1 MMALLLLLT
10 AAGLPHTAAHADG
23 GSVTLQVEGSFVIDS
38 TRQMLSDIND
48 LRANDAWYWN
58 ETDTEK
64 VWVTGLS
71 PLRYDYELER
81 VAMQRAAELAIYY
94 DHVRPNGERC
104 FTAYPSGISWGAR
117 GENIAYGQ
125 TSANEVFVAWAEAN
139 EPYDGQGHRR
149 NMLNASFTAVGI
161 GCFECEG
168 VLFWVQ
174 EFSTART
181 SAASNPL
188 TPPVSMEVL
197 REKIASSS
205 LGGQI
210 TVFEGSSI
218 DLSSIALHV
227 NDKYSPFLSA
237 PCYVPQSAFSI
248 ADTGI
253 ARIRNGM
260 IEGLQEGETTLSVSS
275 GGLTASAVL
284 VVAEDTTIPLRL
296 NTPTD
301 VEIAAGETKLFSFTP
316 SETGDYLFYSSGSYD
331 TYGYLY
337 DGNMTQL
344 TYDDDGGSNY
354 NFAISYTLNAG
365 MKYYFGARL
374 YSAAETGTITV
385 ALEKDSSYYSGGFT
399 YTLLDDGTASIT
411 DCDLTGAVVIPG
423 TLDGYTVSNLAERL
437 FYGRSGITSVTIPA
451 SVSYFGS
458 DSEDNDWDYVF
469 SYCYDLQNIFV
480 SSGNPSFK
488 SVNGVL
494 FSRDGKKLINYPCD
508 HSGEV
513 YHVSANTLCCTSF
526 ASCGNL
532 RFLFLDNPNTIW
544 RTYTFW
550 NTDGLTSFYLR
561 GGSTEGYAQDEIQ
574 AGHTFIPADEIVQLP
589 DELQRIDGD
598 AFRNTAIQYVIVPEG
613 CARIKAGAFA
623 GSALE
628 YARVGASTVIESG
641 AFDSSVVIE
650 KG

>member
-10 AAGLPHTAAHADG
+10 AAGLPHTAAHADTG
-23 GSVTLQVEGSFVIDS
+23 TVTLQVEGSFVIDS

-94 DHVRPNGERC
+94 SHTRPDGERC
-104 FTAYPSGISWGAR
+104 FTAYPNAFAYSAK

-125 TSANEVFVAWAEAN
+125 TSANEVFVAWAEAD
-139 EPYDGQGHRR
+139 EPYEGQGHRR
-149 NMLNASFTAVGI
+149 NMLSSSFTAVGI

-168 VLFWVQ
+168 ILFWAQ
-174 EFSTART
+174 EFSSAQT

-197 REKIASSS
+197 RANIASSS
-205 LGGQI
+205 LGGTI
-210 TVFEGSSI
+210 LVNPGSSVA
-218 DLSSIALHV
+218 LSSITLRV
-227 NDKYSPFLSA
+227 NDQYRPFLSA

-253 ARIRNGM
+253 ARIRNGK
-260 IEGLQEGETTLSVSS
+260 IEGLQEGETTLTVSS

-284 VVAEDTTIPLRL
+284 VVAEDSTIPLRL
-296 NTPTD
+296 DTPTD
-301 VEIAAGETKLFSFTP
+301 VEIAAGETVLFSFTP
-316 SETGDYLFYSSGSYD
+316 SETGDYLFRSSGGYD
-331 TYGYLY
+331 TYGTLY
-337 DGNMTQL
+337 DSNMTQL

-365 MKYYFGARL
+365 TKYYFGARM
-374 YSAAETGTITV
+374 YSGGVSGTVTV
-385 ALEKDSSYYSGGFT
+385 ALDRISGGFA
-399 YTLLDDGTASIT
+399 YTLLSDGTASVT
-411 DCDLTGAVVIPG
+411 DCMLTGDVVIPG

-437 FYGRSGITSVTIPA
+437 FYGCSDITSVTIPA
-451 SVSYFGS
+451 SVTYFGS
-458 DSEDNDWDYVF
+458 DREDNNWDYVF
-469 SYCYDLQNIFV
+469 SYCYDLQNIYV

-494 FSRDGKKLINYPCD
+494 FSRDGKTLINYPCD

-513 YHVSANTLCCTSF
+513 YHVSASTLCCTSF

-532 RFLFLDNPNTIW
+532 RFLFLDNPGTTW
-544 RTYTFW
+544 YTYTFF
-550 NTDGLTSFYLR
+550 NTDSLTSFYLR
-561 GGSTEGYAQDEIQ
+561 GGAAEQKAQGEIQ

-589 DELQRIDGD
+589 DELQRIEGD
-598 AFRNTAIQYVIVPEG
+598 AFRNTAIRYVIVPEG
-613 CARIKAGAFA
+613 CTRIRAGAFA
-623 GSALE
+623 GGALE

-650 KG
+650 IG

>member
-1 MMALLLLLT
+1 MMALLLLLS
-10 AAGLPHTAAHADG
+10 AAGLPRTAAYADDDT
-23 GSVTLQVEGSFVIDS
+23 VTLQVEGSFIIDS
-38 TRQMLSDIND
+38 TRQMLDSIND

-64 VWVTGLS
+64 IWVTGLS
-71 PLRYDYELER
+71 PLRYDYALER

-94 DHVRPNGERC
+94 SHTRPDGERC
-104 FTAYPSGISWGAR
+104 FTAYPNAFAYSAK

-139 EPYDGQGHRR
+139 KPYDGQGHRR

-181 SAASNPL
+181 SAASDPL

-197 REKIASSS
+197 RENIASSS
-205 LGGQI
+205 LGGTI
-210 TVFEGSSI
+210 LVKPGSLVE
-218 DLSSIALHV
+218 LSSITLRV
-227 NDKYSPFLSA
+227 IDQYRPFLSA
-237 PCYVPQSAFSI
+237 PCYVPHSAFSI
-248 ADTGI
+248 ADTGV

-260 IEGLQEGETTLSVSS
+260 IEGLQEGETTLTVSS
-275 GGLTASAVL
+275 GGLTTSAVL
-284 VVAEDTTIPLRL
+284 VVSDDDALPLHPGIPAA
-296 NTPTD
+296 

-344 TYDDDGGSNY
+344 TCDDDGGSNY

-365 MKYYFGARL
+365 TKYYFGARM
-374 YSAAETGTITV
+374 YSSGMSGTITV
-385 ALEKDSSYYSGGFT
+385 ALDRLSGGFA
-399 YTLLDDGTASIT
+399 YTLLSDGTASVT
-411 DCDLTGAVVIPG
+411 DCMLTGDVVIPG

-437 FYGRSGITSVTIPA
+437 FFGRSGVTSVTIPA
-451 SVSYFGS
+451 SVTYFGS
-458 DSEDNDWDYVF
+458 DREDNDWDYVF
-469 SYCYDLQNIFV
+469 SYCYDLQNIYV

-494 FSRDGKKLINYPCD
+494 FSRDGRTLINYPCN

-526 ASCGNL
+526 ASSANL
-532 RFLFLDNPNTIW
+532 RFLFLDNPNTVW

-561 GGSTEGYAQDEIQ
+561 GGSAEGYARGEIED
-574 AGHTFIPADEIVQLP
+574 GHSFVPADEIVQLP
-589 DELQRIDGD
+589 DELQRIEAD
-598 AFRNTAIQYVIVPEG
+598 AFRNTAIQYVIVPDG
-613 CARIKAGAFA
+613 CARIKAGAFT
-623 GSALE
+623 GGALE
-628 YARVGASTVIESG
+628 FARVGASTVVESG

-650 KG
+650 RS